1 MTEDKILLTAR
12 YVEGDMNEAENADFE
27 MRMQSDVELQ
37 QHLKDYHRIH
47 QSLKIQLAPDQQD
60 LAFKETLSQVGPQ
73 YFATPK
79 VVSFKSN
86 LKWLTGVAAVLII
99 GLLVWAPWRSNLYQT
114 YHVDAQMLVT
124 ERGAEKITDLDKA
137 AAFFNDQKY
146 VEAQKLL
153 AKLAQQQPENAM
165 INYYY
170 GLSLIEINKLVEAR
184 NTLTAVYANE
194 SVFKYD
200 AAYAIAMGY
209 LKEDQ
214 KSDCKIWL
222 QKIPEGTTHYQ
233 KAIELLDKLK

>member
-12 YVEGDMNEAENADFE
+12 YVEGDMDEAENADFE
-27 MRMQSDVELQ
+27 MRMQSDTELQ
-37 QHLKDYHRIH
+37 EHLKDYKHVH
-47 QSLKIQLAPDQQD
+47 QRLKIQLAPDQQD
-60 LAFKETLSQVGPQ
+60 IAFKETLKHTGAQ
-73 YFATPK
+73 YFAAPK
-79 VVSFKSN
+79 VVSFKTN
-86 LKWLTGVAAVLII
+86 LKWLSGVAAVLII

-114 YHVDAQMLVT
+114 YHIDAQMLVT

-137 AAFFNDQKY
+137 AVLFNDQKY
-146 VEAQKLL
+146 VEAQNLL
-153 AKLAQQQPENAM
+153 AKLVQQQPENAM
-165 INYYY
+165 IHYYY

-184 NTLTAVYANE
+184 SILTPVYGNE

-200 AAYAIAMGY
+200 AAYAIAMSY

-233 KAIELLDKLK
+233 KAIELLGKLK